1 MMRSLVAP
9 VEGSLRARVE
19 SALTSGTR
27 PPTLLERRNLRQ
39 GCVNSVDD
47 CPKGT
52 EVTTVAA
59 AQQLA
64 GSARL
69 QPRALAVPWAG
80 RRVAPGWC
88 V

>member
-27 PPTLLERRNLRQ
+27 PPTLLERRNLRR
-39 GCVNSVDD
+39 GCMNGVDD
-47 CPKGT
+47 YPKGT

-59 AQQLA
+59 ASSSQAPYAFSQ
-64 GSARL
+64 
-69 QPRALAVPWAG
+69 ALSPFTGPEGESHPVGA
-80 RRVAPGWC
+80 
-88 V
+88 